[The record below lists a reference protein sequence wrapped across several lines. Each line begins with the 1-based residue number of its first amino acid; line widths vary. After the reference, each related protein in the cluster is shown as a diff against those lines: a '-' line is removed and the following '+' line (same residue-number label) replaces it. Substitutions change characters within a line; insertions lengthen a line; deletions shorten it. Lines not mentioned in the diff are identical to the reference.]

1 MNGEL
6 QARDTLARTNR
17 VLRTLRAGHRALLRA
32 TDEQALL
39 DTMCR
44 VLVDDGG
51 YAIAW
56 IGYAEHD
63 EAKTIRAM
71 AHAGAQQPFLTQLQ
85 LSWDAA
91 RPSVSGEAIRTGMPV
106 VGRRLRSDPLL
117 ARWRD
122 DAIRLGYGAV
132 SSFPLRAGQGV
143 IGCLTLVAADEDAF
157 DPTEVPL
164 LRELGDDLGYGISHL
179 RMQAREVEAER
190 TIERLAFQDPLTGLP
205 NRAAMR
211 VTLASA
217 LTRANDAKRPLG
229 VLSIQAG
236 HFDEISDTLG
246 RLTGDR
252 LFVEVARRVSEV
264 APADAD
270 RLARVGDDE
279 LLLLLPDA
287 DADAACEVARRVT
300 RALYRPVEVGGAQLD
315 ARGAV
320 GITTFPDHGSDAD
333 ELMRRAKVAMYRA
346 GPGGFAL
353 YSGLDDD
360 ERRERLALIGDLRRA
375 IAADELAL
383 YCQPK
388 VEMATRRL
396 CGAEGLMRWR
406 HPRHGMVS
414 PARFVGL
421 AEHAGLIT
429 PLTQWVLEAAFRERR
444 RWHDSAF
451 EQPLAVNVSA
461 RDLHDP
467 RFVER
472 VRELMAACGTAPGWM
487 QFELTESALMEEPQ
501 AVIDTLGRLA
511 DLGIE
516 TMIDDY
522 GTGYSSLRYLQQM
535 PVSSLK
541 IDQSFV
547 RRMRSDPD
555 SAAIVR
561 STIEL
566 CHALSLRAIAEGVE
580 DEAAWSA
587 LARDGCDA
595 AQGYYVGRPLPVGE
609 FQAWANTSRWSTD
622 PAARR
627 LSS

>member
-1 MNGEL
+1 MTGRSETPD
-6 QARDTLARTNR
+6 ALARTNR

-44 VLVDDGG
+44 VLVAEGG
-51 YAIAW
+51 YAMAW
-56 IGYAEHD
+56 IGYAERD
-63 EAKTIRAM
+63 EAKSVRVM
-71 AHAGAQQPFLTQLQ
+71 AHAGAPEAFVAQLR
-85 LSWDAA
+85 LSWAA
-91 RPSVSGEAIRTGMPV
+91 GRPSVSGEAIRTGMPV
-106 VGRRLRSDPLL
+106 VGRRLRSDPML

-132 SSFPLRAGQGV
+132 SAFPLRTGQGV

-157 DPTEVPL
+157 DATEVPL
-164 LRELGDDLGYGISHL
+164 LRELGDDLGYGIAHL

-211 VTLASA
+211 ATLAHA
-217 LTRANDAKRPLG
+217 LTHARDEKRPLG
-229 VLSIQAG
+229 VLSIHAG

-246 RLTGDR
+246 RATGDR
-252 LFVEVARRVSEV
+252 LFLEVARRVSEV
-264 APADAD
+264 ASADAD

-287 DADAACEVARRVT
+287 DADAACEVARRVA
-300 RALYRPVEVGGAQLD
+300 RALYRPVALGSAQLD

-346 GPGGFAL
+346 GSGGFAL

-375 IAADELAL
+375 IDADELSL

-396 CGAEGLMRWR
+396 CGAEALMRWR

-414 PARFVGL
+414 PAHFVAL

-429 PLTQWVLEAAFRERR
+429 PLTHWVLEAAFRERR
-444 RWHDSAF
+444 RWHDNAF

-487 QFELTESALMEEPQ
+487 QFELTESTLMEEPET
-501 AVIDTLGRLA
+501 VIDTLGGLA

-516 TMIDDY
+516 SMIDDY

-547 RRMRSDPD
+547 RRMRSDAD
-555 SAAIVR
+555 SAAIVH

-566 CHALSLRAIAEGVE
+566 CHTLSLRAIAEGVE

-587 LARDGCDA
+587 LALAGCDA

-609 FQAWANTSRWSTD
+609 FQAWASTSRWNAD
-622 PAARR
+622 RVAGR